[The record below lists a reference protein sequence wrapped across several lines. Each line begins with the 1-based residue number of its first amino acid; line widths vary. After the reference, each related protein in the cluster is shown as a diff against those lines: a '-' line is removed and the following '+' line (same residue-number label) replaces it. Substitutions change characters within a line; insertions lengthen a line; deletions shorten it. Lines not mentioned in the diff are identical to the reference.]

1 MDYCGQRPYRHSTYP
16 EALKM
21 NKRGGFSLLEILVAI
36 VVMSVGTLAI
46 INWMPMALRTK
57 TNLEKR
63 TKALF
68 LAQEKIEEIKSWAV
82 ADFTDDVIQ
91 DSPAIWPSPYDTFR
105 WTASDDGGSNIKVI
119 SVTVWEIEDADNKIT
134 FDTKI
139 ALR

>member
-1 MDYCGQRPYRHSTYP
+1 MDYCGQRPYRHGAYP

-46 INWMPMALRTK
+46 INWMPLALRTK

-68 LAQEKIEEIKSWAV
+68 LAQEKTRDKKQGCSR
-82 ADFTDDVIQ
+82 F
-91 DSPAIWPSPYDTFR
+91 Y
-105 WTASDDGGSNIKVI
+105 
-119 SVTVWEIEDADNKIT
+119 
-134 FDTKI
+134 
-139 ALR
+139 

>member
-1 MDYCGQRPYRHSTYP
+1 
-16 EALKM
+16 M
-21 NKRGGFSLLEILVAI
+21 NKRRGFSLLEILVAI
-36 VVMSVGTLAI
+36 VVVSVGTLAI
-46 INWMPMALRTK
+46 INWMPLALRTK

-68 LAQEKIEEIKSWAV
+68 LAQEKIEEIKSRAV
-82 ADFTDDVIQ
+82 ANFTDYVIQ
-91 DSPAIWPSPYDTFR
+91 DSQAIWPSPYDTFL
-105 WTASDDGGSNIKVI
+105 WTASDDQGDNIRVI

>member
-1 MDYCGQRPYRHSTYP
+1 M
-16 EALKM
+16 K
-21 NKRGGFSLLEILVAI
+21 KRGGFSLLEILVAL

-46 INWMPMALRTK
+46 INWMPLALRTK

-68 LAQEKIEEIKSWAV
+68 LAQEKTEEIKSEAI
-82 ADFTDDVIQ
+82 ANFNQDFNQT
-91 DSPAIWPSPYDTFR
+91 SEAIWPSPYNTFR

-134 FDTKI
+134 FDTKV
-139 ALR
+139 AQR